1 MEKMKKAESILT
13 FLREAEEKN
22 LIGTKSSMKK
32 ILFGLFGILSTM
44 AFAGDFDRE
53 EAILTSELYKNF
65 PVLEQ
70 NKKINVKEIEV
81 DIEHDKAVE
90 VDVEFAM
97 GSEVNTANYDE
108 YAKKISNEIDKAISS
123 NLGNGYKLIKLEL
136 DTSGIKNDKKTYR
149 Y

>member
-1 MEKMKKAESILT
+1 
-13 FLREAEEKN
+13 
-22 LIGTKSSMKK
+22 MKK

-70 NKKINVKEIEV
+70 NKRINVEEIEV

-90 VDVEFAM
+90 VDVEFAV

-108 YAKKISNEIDKAISS
+108 YAKKISNEINKAISS
-123 NLGNGYKLIKLEL
+123 NLGNGYKLIVTTQL
-136 DTSGIKNDKKTYR
+136 
-149 Y
+149 

>member
-1 MEKMKKAESILT
+1 
-13 FLREAEEKN
+13 
-22 LIGTKSSMKK
+22 MKK
-32 ILFGLFGILSTM
+32 IVFGLFGILSTI
-44 AFAGDFDRE
+44 ALAGSFDRE

-70 NKKINVKEIEV
+70 NKRINVEEIEV

-90 VDVEFAM
+90 VDIEFAV
-97 GSEVNTANYDE
+97 GSEVNTVDYDE
-108 YAKKISNEIDKAISS
+108 YAKKISNEINKVISS

>member
-1 MEKMKKAESILT
+1 
-13 FLREAEEKN
+13 
-22 LIGTKSSMKK
+22 MKK

-44 AFAGDFDRE
+44 TFAGDFDRE

-70 NKKINVKEIEV
+70 NKKINVKEREV

-90 VDVEFAM
+90 VDVEFA
-97 GSEVNTANYDE
+97 
-108 YAKKISNEIDKAISS
+108 ISYEINKAISS

-136 DTSGIKNDKKTYR
+136 DTSGIKNDK
-149 Y
+149 

>member
-1 MEKMKKAESILT
+1 MKKLIL
-13 FLREAEEKN
+13 
-22 LIGTKSSMKK
+22 GV
-32 ILFGLFGILSTM
+32 FGILSTLTL
-44 AFAGDFDRE
+44 AGGFDRE
-53 EAILTSELYKNF
+53 EAILTNELYKNF

-70 NKKINVKEIEV
+70 NKRIDVEEIEV

-97 GSEVNTANYDE
+97 GSEVNTANYDK
-108 YAKKISNEIDKAISS
+108 YAKKISNEINKAISS

-136 DTSGIKNDKKTYR
+136 DTSGIKNDKRTYR

>member
-1 MEKMKKAESILT
+1 
-13 FLREAEEKN
+13 
-22 LIGTKSSMKK
+22 MKK
-32 ILFGLFGILSTM
+32 IVFGLFGILSTI
-44 AFAGDFDRE
+44 ALAGSFDRE

-70 NKKINVKEIEV
+70 NKKINVEEIEV

-90 VDVEFAM
+90 VDVEFAR

-108 YAKKISNEIDKAISS
+108 YAKKISKEIDKAITS

-136 DTSGIKNDKKTYR
+136 DTSGIKHDKKTYR

>member
-1 MEKMKKAESILT
+1 
-13 FLREAEEKN
+13 
-22 LIGTKSSMKK
+22 MKK

-44 AFAGDFDRE
+44 VFAGDFDRE

-97 GSEVNTANYDE
+97 SSEVNTANYDE